1 MYPVLLES
9 LVGVL
14 ESVPSGD
21 FIVLLGDLLPTLQH
35 SAGVRIVLRLSPWT
49 TLENEPFFRSLGP
62 EPATVHGGEPSYVY
76 MVPHYLPHQGQ
87 SAKTVVKTL
96 MSPSLLPL
104 TALIVVGHSDRQR

>member
-1 MYPVLLES
+1 MYQVLLES

-35 SAGVRIVLRLSPWT
+35 SAGIRIVLRLSPWT
-49 TLENEPFFRSLGP
+49 TLEKEPFFRSLDP
-62 EPATVHGGEPSYVY
+62 EPATVHGSEPSYVY

-87 SAKTVVKTL
+87 SAKPGVRTL
-96 MSPSLLPL
+96 RSPSLHPAIFNCFDSGELL
-104 TALIVVGHSDRQR
+104 

>member
-14 ESVPSGD
+14 ESVLSGD

-35 SAGVRIVLRLSPWT
+35 SAGVRVILRLSPWT
-49 TLENEPFFRSLGP
+49 TLEKEPFFRSLDP
-62 EPATVHGGEPSYVY
+62 EPATVHGSEPSYVY

-87 SAKTVVKTL
+87 SAKPGVRTL
-96 MSPSLLPL
+96 RSPSLHPATFNCFDSGELF
-104 TALIVVGHSDRQR
+104 